1 MHGVFHALSVSCIE
15 CCIAHHLHAVS
26 GLTDDLIE
34 KGKDIKSISEIEQNG
49 DQFKVTV
56 TTGSK
61 VMTNSFTIGQEAE
74 METLTGEK
82 TKVLLCSVY
91 ERLIALIIMLSFVF

>member
-1 MHGVFHALSVSCIE
+1 MYY
-15 CCIAHHLHAVS
+15 IAHHLHAVS
-26 GLTDDLIE
+26 GLPDDLIE
-34 KGKDIKSISEIEQNG
+34 KGKDIKSMSEIEQNG

-61 VMTNSFTIGQEAE
+61 VLTNSFTIGQEVE

-82 TKVLLCSVY
+82 IKVALRSDLHAGVY

>member
-26 GLTDDLIE
+26 GLPDDLIE
-34 KGKDIKSISEIEQNG
+34 KGKDIKSISEMEQNG
-49 DQFKVTV
+49 DHFKVTV

-61 VMTNSFTIGQEAE
+61 VLTNSFTIGQEAE

-82 TKVLLCSVY
+82 IKVLLCSVY